1 MKLDLIEPNA
11 HYDMAHGK
19 PAVLE
24 YDNDGSWLYRLNIEP
39 EMGIPE
45 GQQEETQIGWKC
57 YEVRGYNKAT
67 KENVKRSLSARL
79 LTKRQNLT
87 LLIRT
92 TNTFLALP

>member
-45 GQQEETQIGWKC
+45 GHG
-57 YEVRGYNKAT
+57 KAT
-67 KENVKRSLSARL
+67 RL
-79 LTKRQNLT
+79 
-87 LLIRT
+87 
-92 TNTFLALP
+92 